1 MRYPKPIHQREDGI
15 VESGKHLGFARSPH
29 LRMIFVQGD
38 IAPPM
43 QTVFN
48 GPMIPQEG
56 SNDFWTGLSR
66 GQIGEAIDDLLA
78 GFFHEDHLLA
88 FFARLGLWGRRDLG
102 LARRFRFAGLGLL
115 LGLLDHSA
123 ALALDG
129 AGHLKALSDASPL
142 GGKPVIHF
150 GARAHRARGES
161 SMTFFRV
168 RKEAPG
174 TLIGI
179 RVFKKQREVFMSGG
193 MIVLEKEE
201 VLASQLVN

>member
-88 FFARLGLWGRRDLG
+88 FLARLGLWWKRSWGRL
-102 LARRFRFAGLGLL
+102 LAGRLRFAGWCLL
-115 LGLLDHSA
+115 LGFGLLDHSA
-123 ALALDG
+123 AFAFYGSGD
-129 AGHLKALSDASPL
+129 LKALSDAGPL
-142 GGKPVIHF
+142 TGKPLIHL
-150 GARAHRARGES
+150 GAGAHRARGEA
-161 SMTFFRV
+161 SMPFFGL

-174 TLIGI
+174 ALIGI
-179 RVFKKQREVFMSGG
+179 RVFKKERQ
-193 MIVLEKEE
+193 
-201 VLASQLVN
+201 